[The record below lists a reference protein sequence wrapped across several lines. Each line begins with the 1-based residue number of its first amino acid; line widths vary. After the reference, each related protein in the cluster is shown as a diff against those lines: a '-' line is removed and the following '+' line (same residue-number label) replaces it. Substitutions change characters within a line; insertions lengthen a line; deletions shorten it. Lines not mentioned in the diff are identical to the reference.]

1 MTESMKAILVV
12 LRQQVNRITAE
23 YNKAHFDHAYRAS
36 RRDTAAKGQMR
47 VTQTRLAYLV
57 PLLRALHAA
66 AQQSVTG
73 GDAGQQLYRRKF
85 HMLRQ
90 RMREVLCGYGG
101 GRELYF
107 GGGIADLE
115 VLIPQPEL
123 QMAAWPARRIGD
135 LLEDVTAE
143 LSAERRER
151 LAVQQKAEDARK
163 AFIKGLTAEQRRLL
177 ADALAAAK
185 LKGHHAVSFDQRD
198 LA

>member
-1 MTESMKAILVV
+1 MTETMKAILVV
-12 LRQQVNRITAE
+12 LRQQVNSFTAE

-36 RRDTAAKGQMR
+36 RRDTSAKDRMK
-47 VTQTRLAYLV
+47 VAQTRLAYLV
-57 PLLRALHAA
+57 PLLRALHSV

-73 GDAGQQLYRRKF
+73 GDAGQLLYRRKF

-90 RMREVLCGYGG
+90 RMREVLSGYGG

-107 GGGIADLE
+107 GDGIADLE
-115 VLIPQPEL
+115 VLVPQPE
-123 QMAAWPARRIGD
+123 QGVATWPARRIGD
-135 LLEDVTAE
+135 LLDDVAAE
-143 LSAERRER
+143 LSTERRER

-185 LKGHHAVSFDQRD
+185 LKGHHAVSFDHRD
-198 LA
+198 LT